1 MTKLLMIICV
11 AMIAYL
17 HVQAEPPG
25 LIDYQGRVTV
35 GDAAYDG
42 IGYFK
47 FAISNAGS
55 TNVWTHNGSNVG
67 SVTAPIGYVTN
78 AVNSGVFSLMLGD
91 TAQGM
96 IALTSQIFSSDTRY
110 LRVWFATSAAGPFNE
125 MLPAQRLTAVPYA
138 LNAGITF
145 IPEMG
150 DLSMG
155 TYTNRP

>member
-1 MTKLLMIICV
+1 MTRLFIVICT
-11 AMIAYL
+11 AAIACL
-17 HVQAEPPG
+17 SARAEPPG

-35 GDAAYDG
+35 GNEAFDG

-47 FAISNAGS
+47 LAVSDAGS
-55 TNVWTHNGSNVG
+55 TNVWTHNGSSLG
-67 SVTAPIGYVTN
+67 SATAPTDCVTN

-91 TAQGM
+91 PTQGM
-96 IALTSQIFSSDTRY
+96 IELAPDIFSSGIRY
-110 LRVWFATSAAGPFNE
+110 LRVWFATSAVGPFNE

-138 LNAGITF
+138 LNAGITY